1 MKPTEDMKATLLAIL
16 RDGNAWSMPDL
27 HDAMQSADGHWCGCE
42 INNIVR
48 ALRAD
53 GHQIECF
60 RSGWAIYKYRLLGT
74 AK

>member
-1 MKPTEDMKATLLAIL
+1 
-16 RDGNAWSMPDL
+16 L